1 MTDSASTFDELSAEE
16 LAARYRAEREKRL
29 RPDGAAQ
36 YRNLDGVFADFDR
49 DPFATPLTRDPIVT
63 TTDVVIVGAGIS
75 GLVAAARLA
84 ELGVT
89 DLRIIDKAGDFGGT
103 WYWNRYPG
111 AACDTESYIY
121 MPLLEETGYIP
132 TEKYAKA
139 YEIFAHCQRI
149 GRHYDLYTKAMFQT
163 EVSDLSW
170 DETAA
175 RWQLTTNRGDRITAR
190 FAIVAGGIMHHAKL
204 PGIPGIETFKGHCF
218 HTTRW
223 DYAYTGGSPTE
234 PMDKLRDKRV
244 AVIGTGAT
252 AVQAVPRLAE
262 AAGELLVFQ
271 RTPSGI
277 GVRDN
282 RPTDPEWAKSLK
294 PGWQA
299 ERVENFTRIVSGN
312 PVDVDLVG
320 DGWTE
325 IFRTNP
331 AAFGLMDEEQL
342 KIDNRAMG
350 AIRRRV
356 DEIVTDRATAE
367 ALKPWYHRMCK
378 RPCFHDEYLPAFN
391 RPNVRLVDTAG
402 RGVEQITED
411 AIVVDGVSY
420 PVDCIIY
427 ASGFGG
433 GASTKGR
440 LGFEI
445 FGRGGVSLTE
455 AWRTNGPETLHGIH
469 ARGFPNL
476 MLFGMSQGGFAINFS
491 HILCEVGGH
500 AAWVIHHCL
509 DAGIEQIETTAEA
522 SEAWFQ
528 TLIHAATVGSG
539 GMGMFLAQCTP
550 SYMNGEGG
558 GGGGGARRA
567 PANPAAAMR
576 GLPFFGTL
584 NYLEIL
590 RDWRAAGDLA
600 GLELHRS
607 APATV

>member
-1 MTDSASTFDELSAEE
+1 MTTSDDTFGGLSAEE
-16 LAARYRAEREKRL
+16 LAARYHAERDKRL
-29 RPDGAAQ
+29 RPDGAVQ
-36 YRNLDGVFADFDR
+36 YRELSGMFADLNR
-49 DPFATPLTRDPIVT
+49 DPFAKPLTRAPIVA
-63 TTDVVIVGAGIS
+63 TTDVVIIGAGIS

-84 ELGVT
+84 ELGVR
-89 DLRIIDKAGDFGGT
+89 DVRIIDKAGDFGGT

-139 YEIFAHCQRI
+139 HEIFTHCQRI
-149 GRHYDLYTKAMFQT
+149 GNHYGLYPKAMFQT

-170 DETAA
+170 DEAA
-175 RWQLTTNRGDRITAR
+175 SRWQVKTNRGDHLTAR
-190 FAIVAGGIMHHAKL
+190 FVIVAGGIMHIAKL
-204 PGIPGIETFKGHCF
+204 PGIPGMEMFKGHFF

-223 DYAYTGGSPTE
+223 DYAYTGGSPTT
-234 PMDKLRDKRV
+234 PMDKLHDKRV
-244 AVIGTGAT
+244 ALIGTGAT
-252 AVQAVPRLAE
+252 GVQVVPKLAE

-299 ERVENFTRIVSGN
+299 ERVENFTRLVSGQA
-312 PVDVDLVG
+312 VDVDLVA

-331 AAFGLMDEEQL
+331 AAFGLMNEEQQ
-342 KIDNRAMG
+342 KIDNRMMD
-350 AIRRRV
+350 AIRKRV
-356 DEIVTDRATAE
+356 EDTVVDPATAE
-367 ALKPWYHRMCK
+367 ALKPWYYRMCK

-391 RPNVRLVDTAG
+391 RPNVRLIDTG
-402 RGVEQITED
+402 GHGVERITEN
-411 AIVVDGVSY
+411 AVVVDGVAY
-420 PVDCIIY
+420 PVDCIVY

-433 GASTKGR
+433 GASTKSR

-445 FGRGGVSLTE
+445 RGRGGVTMTE
-455 AWRTNGPETLHGIH
+455 AWAQNGPETLHGVH

-476 MLFGMSQGGFAINFS
+476 LTFSMTQGGFAINFS
-491 HILCEVGGH
+491 HILTELGAH
-500 AAWVIHHCL
+500 AAWTIRHCL
-509 DAGIEQIETTAEA
+509 DAGIEQIECSPEA
-522 SEAWFQ
+522 SEKWFH
-528 TLIHAATVGSG
+528 TLIHAATEGSG

-558 GGGGGARRA
+558 GGGGQVV
-567 PANPAAAMR
+567 NPAAAMR
-576 GLPFFGTL
+576 AMPFFGTL
-584 NYLEIL
+584 NYLQIL

-600 GLELHRS
+600 GLETRR
-607 APATV
+607 AAVAAE